1 MTTKTFDYINRYGDE
16 IETTV
21 PAVELAWM
29 DVQVAPAT
37 GWFVVYG
44 PDPEGD
50 VFPIAAWVTQE
61 LRRPG
66 LPGVYDTRVVAAR
79 AISDALPWVLDYVE
93 SGKVVHDDYLL
104 RVLERERAEAHRSSA
119 VEASVLVLRHATDNN
134 GITRPALID
143 AMRPNLQTYEPRS
156 KVNELEMFGY
166 ITIDDAEVV
175 TLTDKGRQALR
186 KWEKA

>member
-21 PAVELAWM
+21 PAEALAWM
-29 DVQVAPAT
+29 DAQVAPAT

-44 PDPEGD
+44 PDPKGD

-66 LPGVYDTRVVAAR
+66 EPGVYDTRVVAAR
-79 AISDALPWVLDYVE
+79 TDSDALPWAFEYVE
-93 SGKVVHDDYLL
+93 TGTLVHDDYLL
-104 RVLERERAEAHRSSA
+104 GVLERERAEAHRYSA

-134 GITRPALID
+134 GITRPALVD
-143 AMRPNLQTYEPRS
+143 AMRPNLKTDEPRS
-156 KVNELEMFGY
+156 KVNELETFGY
-166 ITIDDAEVV
+166 ITVDDAEVV